1 MLKKIIRYL
10 KTFRCKFKKL
20 WNILRS
26 SDREKLV
33 EVLPRVF
40 RKLQKWT
47 GVVHGESFLQ
57 LLERVAFPEFWL
69 KLGKNTIYKLK
80 EYFYF
85 LIFLS
90 AFSITAESGAQ
101 MLDVAA
107 ILGPDADT
115 LLYHLSKFSFQEV
128 QSIMEKLN
136 AVIFQEARRHF
147 QRGFW
152 KKAVPIAIDFTD
164 LPFYG
169 KKSVPGIVGG
179 KKKASTHW
187 HYRFIALTIIQ
198 KQVRFTL
205 AVLPVLPFDTTV
217 PLLKRLIKK
226 AEQFIQIKYIEA
238 DRGFFTKEVIHFF
251 MQRNY
256 KFLMPA
262 VKNDRIK
269 EKIRAF
275 HAGKIAPSFQYQFK
289 KKNSE
294 KENETFTVFITK
306 AETKKKKSQKPRKK
320 TKKRQ
325 TLFELYH
332 VFATNKK
339 LRKQSTEALQKVADQ
354 YRARWGIETG
364 FKMVNFFRIK
374 TTSTN
379 FVIRVFFYLFAVVI
393 YNLWVLYNLLH
404 RHKRQKRYTLPTPRV
419 KMLLLLKALQ
429 ILDKIGDEKVQKLTG
444 GDSP

>member
-1 MLKKIIRYL
+1 
-10 KTFRCKFKKL
+10 
-20 WNILRS
+20 
-26 SDREKLV
+26 
-33 EVLPRVF
+33 
-40 RKLQKWT
+40 
-47 GVVHGESFLQ
+47 
-57 LLERVAFPEFWL
+57 
-69 KLGKNTIYKLK
+69 
-80 EYFYF
+80 
-85 LIFLS
+85 
-90 AFSITAESGAQ
+90 SITAEAGAH
-101 MLDVAA
+101 MLDMAA
-107 ILGPDADT
+107 IIGPDADT

-136 AVIFQEARRHF
+136 AGIFQEAHRHF
-147 QRGFW
+147 RRGFW
-152 KKAVPIAIDFTD
+152 KKAFPVAIDCTD

-169 KKSVPGIVGG
+169 KKSTMGIVGG

-187 HYRFIALTIIQ
+187 HSRFIALTIIQ
-198 KQVRFTL
+198 KHVRFTV

-217 PLLKRLIKK
+217 PLLERLIEK
-226 AEQFIQIKYIEA
+226 AEQFIQLKYIEA
-238 DRGFFTKEVIHFF
+238 DRGFFTKEVINFF

-289 KKNSE
+289 KKHSE
-294 KENETFTVFITK
+294 KENATFTVFVTK
-306 AETKKKKSQKPRKK
+306 AETQKKNAQKNQKK

-325 TLFELYH
+325 TLFDLYH

-339 LRKQSTEALQKVADQ
+339 LQKRSAGALQKVADQ
-354 YRARWGIETG
+354 YRARWGVETG
-364 FKMVNFFRIK
+364 FKMINCFRIK

-379 FVIRVFFYLFAVVI
+379 FVIRVFFYLFAVVL

-404 RHKRQKRYTLPTPRV
+404 RHKCQKRYTLPTPRV